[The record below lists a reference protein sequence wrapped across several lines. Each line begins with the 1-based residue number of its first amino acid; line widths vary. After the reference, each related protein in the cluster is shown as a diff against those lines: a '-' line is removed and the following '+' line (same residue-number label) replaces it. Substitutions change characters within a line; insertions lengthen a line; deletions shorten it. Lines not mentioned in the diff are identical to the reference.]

1 MVHRAEVA
9 EYFAL
14 LEEERRG
21 NGGVELAPK
30 HYHAYCERFRWRLVR
45 MDELLALLTTEERD
59 MVLNFQRTPSEVL
72 MRKYLNAQ
80 PNGSLDVFELEA
92 VGDVYR
98 GHADATTGQCKKSR
112 CVFSIKALSLATT
125 PSPLHRAVIHP
136 GVSGSR

>member
-1 MVHRAEVA
+1 MVHSAEVA

-72 MRKYLNAQ
+72 VRKYLNAQ

-98 GHADATTGQCKKSR
+98 GRRRRNNGTVQEITVRLFDQGVEPGYYAK
-112 CVFSIKALSLATT
+112 
-125 PSPLHRAVIHP
+125 PPNRAVIHP